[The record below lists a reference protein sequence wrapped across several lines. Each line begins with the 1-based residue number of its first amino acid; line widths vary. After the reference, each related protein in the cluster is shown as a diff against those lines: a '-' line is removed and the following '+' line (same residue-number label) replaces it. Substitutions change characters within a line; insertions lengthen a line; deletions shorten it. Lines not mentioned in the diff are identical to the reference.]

1 MEEVQ
6 SQTRP
11 ELKPLTFVVHP
22 WMAMIALMIGAFVGM
37 LSETSL
43 NIALPQLMSAFH
55 VGSGTIQWL
64 VTGYM
69 LIIGIILPLSSLLTK
84 WFTTRQLVIFGLCAF
99 LFGAI
104 ISALAPSFEIL
115 LLGRMIQGIGTGI
128 VLPLMFTVA
137 MQIFPPNRLGAAM
150 GVCAMVIMLA
160 PAIGPTVTG
169 LILAKLSWNWIF
181 WMFVPFLVVAI
192 IFAFTSLKNTTKIT
206 RPKID
211 YLSIIESAVG
221 FASLVASVSLASDL
235 GLTSIPVIG
244 LFVLAIIVLVLYV
257 HRQLMLENP
266 ILNLKIFS
274 ISQFRTGALLVMIDF
289 GIILSAMYLLPQ
301 FIQNGLSIAV
311 ALTGIIMLPG
321 GIINALTSAL
331 AGRIYDS
338 QGAKRPTILGFIIA
352 LIGALM
358 LAVATPTA
366 PVWYIILAQII
377 LMIGCPLAMSPAQT
391 YALNA
396 IQGPESADGS
406 TIMNT
411 LQQIVGAISTAIAT
425 ILLAAGQ
432 NTIAGSSA
440 VKFTNG
446 THYGFYFTLVLIVIG
461 LLLSLTIKE
470 DRHS

>member
-1 MEEVQ
+1 
-6 SQTRP
+6 
-11 ELKPLTFVVHP
+11 
-22 WMAMIALMIGAFVGM
+22 
-37 LSETSL
+37 
-43 NIALPQLMSAFH
+43 
-55 VGSGTIQWL
+55 
-64 VTGYM
+64 
-69 LIIGIILPLSSLLTK
+69 
-84 WFTTRQLVIFGLCAF
+84 
-99 LFGAI
+99 
-104 ISALAPSFEIL
+104 
-115 LLGRMIQGIGTGI
+115 
-128 VLPLMFTVA
+128 
-137 MQIFPPNRLGAAM
+137 
-150 GVCAMVIMLA
+150 
-160 PAIGPTVTG
+160 
-169 LILAKLSWNWIF
+169 
-181 WMFVPFLVVAI
+181 MFVPFLVVAI

-235 GLTSIPVIG
+235 GLTSVPVIG
-244 LFVLAIIVLVLYV
+244 LFVLAIIVLALYV

-274 ISQFRTGALLVMIDF
+274 IPQFRTGALLVMIDF

-311 ALTGIIMLPG
+311 ALTGIIMPPG

-358 LAVATPTA
+358 FALA
-366 PVWYIILAQII
+366 
-377 LMIGCPLAMSPAQT
+377 AQT
-391 YALNA
+391 YAPNA

-406 TIMNT
+406 TITNT
-411 LQQIVGAISTAIAT
+411 LQQIVGAIATAIAT
-425 ILLAAGQ
+425 ILLATGQ
-432 NTIAGSSA
+432 STVAGSSA

-446 THYGFYFTLVLIVIG
+446 THYVFYFTLVLIVIG

-470 DRHS
+470 NQNS

>member
-1 MEEVQ
+1 
-6 SQTRP
+6 
-11 ELKPLTFVVHP
+11 
-22 WMAMIALMIGAFVGM
+22 
-37 LSETSL
+37 
-43 NIALPQLMSAFH
+43 MSTFH

-128 VLPLMFTVA
+128 VVPLMFTVA
-137 MQIFPPNRLGAAM
+137 MQIFLPNRLGAAM

-181 WMFVPFLVVAI
+181 CMFVPFLVVAI

-211 YLSIIESAVG
+211 YLSIIESAIG

-235 GLTSIPVIG
+235 GLTSVPGIG
-244 LFVLAIIVLVLYV
+244 LFVLAIIVLALYV

-274 ISQFRTGALLVMIDF
+274 IPQFRTGALLVMIDF

-338 QGAKRPTILGFIIA
+338 QGR
-352 LIGALM
+352 
-358 LAVATPTA
+358 
-366 PVWYIILAQII
+366 
-377 LMIGCPLAMSPAQT
+377 
-391 YALNA
+391 
-396 IQGPESADGS
+396 
-406 TIMNT
+406 
-411 LQQIVGAISTAIAT
+411 
-425 ILLAAGQ
+425 
-432 NTIAGSSA
+432 
-440 VKFTNG
+440 
-446 THYGFYFTLVLIVIG
+446 
-461 LLLSLTIKE
+461 
-470 DRHS
+470 

>member
-1 MEEVQ
+1 MISDAFLEIKYRRNFFEEVQ

-11 ELKPLTFVVHP
+11 ELKPLIFVAHL
-22 WMAMIALMIGAFVGM
+22 WMAMAALMIGAFVGM

-84 WFTTRQLVIFGLCAF
+84 WFTTRQLVISGLCAF

-169 LILAKLSWNWIF
+169 LILDKLSWNWIF
-181 WMFVPFLVVAI
+181 WMLVPFLVVAI
-192 IFAFTSLKNTTKIT
+192 IFAFTSLKNTTEIT
-206 RPKID
+206 KPRID

-235 GLTSIPVIG
+235 GLTSPLVIG
-244 LFVLAIIVLVLYV
+244 LFILAIIVLALYV

-274 ISQFRTGALLVMIDF
+274 IPQFRTGALLVMIDF
-289 GIILSAMYLLPQ
+289 GIILSAMYLLPPKWT
-301 FIQNGLSIAV
+301 FNCCGPYRYHYAS
-311 ALTGIIMLPG
+311 
-321 GIINALTSAL
+321 
-331 AGRIYDS
+331 
-338 QGAKRPTILGFIIA
+338 KR
-352 LIGALM
+352 
-358 LAVATPTA
+358 
-366 PVWYIILAQII
+366 Y
-377 LMIGCPLAMSPAQT
+377 
-391 YALNA
+391 Y
-396 IQGPESADGS
+396 
-406 TIMNT
+406 
-411 LQQIVGAISTAIAT
+411 
-425 ILLAAGQ
+425 
-432 NTIAGSSA
+432 
-440 VKFTNG
+440 
-446 THYGFYFTLVLIVIG
+446 
-461 LLLSLTIKE
+461 
-470 DRHS
+470 

>member
-1 MEEVQ
+1 
-6 SQTRP
+6 
-11 ELKPLTFVVHP
+11 
-22 WMAMIALMIGAFVGM
+22 
-37 LSETSL
+37 
-43 NIALPQLMSAFH
+43 
-55 VGSGTIQWL
+55 
-64 VTGYM
+64 
-69 LIIGIILPLSSLLTK
+69 
-84 WFTTRQLVIFGLCAF
+84 
-99 LFGAI
+99 
-104 ISALAPSFEIL
+104 
-115 LLGRMIQGIGTGI
+115 
-128 VLPLMFTVA
+128 MFTVA

-150 GVCAMVIMLA
+150 GVCAMLIILA
-160 PAIGPTVTG
+160 PAIGPTVTD

-235 GLTSIPVIG
+235 GLTSVPVIG
-244 LFVLAIIVLVLYV
+244 LFVLAIIVLALYV

-274 ISQFRTGALLVMIDF
+274 IPQFRTGALLVMIDF

-311 ALTGIIMLPG
+311 ALTGIIMPPG

-352 LIGALM
+352 
-358 LAVATPTA
+358 
-366 PVWYIILAQII
+366 
-377 LMIGCPLAMSPAQT
+377 AQT
-391 YALNA
+391 YAPNA

-406 TIMNT
+406 TITNT
-411 LQQIVGAISTAIAT
+411 LQQIVGAIAPAIAT
-425 ILLAAGQ
+425 ILLATGQ
-432 NTIAGSSA
+432 STVAGSSA

-446 THYGFYFTLVLIVIG
+446 THYVFYFTLVLIVIG

-470 DRHS
+470 DQNS